1 MAKEYNIDVQFDMNS
16 LVHKLLSND
25 EFTTALA
32 EVIRTNI
39 LKNARAYGT
48 VLGGYAGTNTPAFQ
62 NLTSNAGALNQ
73 AAQGSWK
80 TVSGKQVW
88 VHN

>member
-1 MAKEYNIDVQFDMNS
+1 MAKDYNIDVQFDMNS
-16 LVHKLLSND
+16 LVHKLLNND

-32 EVIRTNI
+32 EIIRSNI
-39 LKNARAYGT
+39 LKNARSYGT

-62 NLTSNAGALNQ
+62 NLTANAGSLNQ
-73 AAQGSWK
+73 AAQGSWQ
-80 TVSGKQVW
+80 TVSGKRVW

>member
-1 MAKEYNIDVQFDMNS
+1 MADEYNVNVEIPIDV
-16 LVHKLLSND
+16 LVQKLLNND

-32 EVIRTNI
+32 EVIRSNI

-48 VLGGYAGTNTPAFQ
+48 VLGGYAGTNSPAFQ

-73 AAQGSWK
+73 AAQGSWQ

>member
-1 MAKEYNIDVQFDMNS
+1 MAKDYNIDVQFDMNS
-16 LVHKLLSND
+16 LVYKLLNND

-32 EVIRTNI
+32 EIIRSNI
-39 LKNARAYGT
+39 LKNARSYGT

-62 NLTSNAGALNQ
+62 NLTANAGALNQ
-73 AAQGSWK
+73 AAQGSWQ
-80 TVSGKQVW
+80 TVSGKRVW

>member
-1 MAKEYNIDVQFDMNS
+1 MAKEYNIDVNFDMHS
-16 LVHKLLSND
+16 LVHKLLNDD

-32 EVIRTNI
+32 EVIRSNI

-48 VLGGYAGTNTPAFQ
+48 VLGGYAGTNSPAFQ
-62 NLTSNAGALNQ
+62 TLSSNAGALNQ
-73 AAQGSWK
+73 AAQGSWQ
-80 TVSGKQVW
+80 TVSGKRVW

>member
-1 MAKEYNIDVQFDMNS
+1 MADEYNVNVEIPIDV
-16 LVHKLLSND
+16 LVQKLLNND

-32 EVIRTNI
+32 EIIRSNI

-48 VLGGYAGTNTPAFQ
+48 VLGGYAGTNSPAFQ

-73 AAQGSWK
+73 AAQGSWQ

>member
-1 MAKEYNIDVQFDMNS
+1 MAKEYNIDVQFDMNN

-32 EVIRTNI
+32 EIIRSNI
-39 LKNARAYGT
+39 LKNARSYGT
-48 VLGGYAGTNTPAFQ
+48 ALGGYAGTNTPAFQ
-62 NLTSNAGALNQ
+62 NLTANAGALNQ
-73 AAQGSWK
+73 AAQGSWQ
-80 TVSGKQVW
+80 TVSGKRVW

>member
-1 MAKEYNIDVQFDMNS
+1 MADEYNVNVEIPIDV
-16 LVHKLLSND
+16 LVQKLLNND

-32 EVIRTNI
+32 EVIRSNI

-48 VLGGYAGTNTPAFQ
+48 VLGGYAGTNSPAFQ

-73 AAQGSWK
+73 AAQGSWQ
-80 TVSGKQVW
+80 TVSGKRVW

>member
-1 MAKEYNIDVQFDMNS
+1 MAKEYNIDVNFDMHS
-16 LVHKLLSND
+16 LVHKLLNND

-32 EVIRTNI
+32 EIIRSNI

-48 VLGGYAGTNTPAFQ
+48 VLGGYAGTNSPAFQ
-62 NLTSNAGALNQ
+62 SLSSNAGALNQ
-73 AAQGSWK
+73 AAQGSWQ
-80 TVSGKQVW
+80 TVSGKRVW

>member
-1 MAKEYNIDVQFDMNS
+1 MAKDYNIDVQFDMNS
-16 LVHKLLSND
+16 LVHKLLNND

-32 EVIRTNI
+32 EIIRSNI
-39 LKNARAYGT
+39 LKNARSYGT

-62 NLTSNAGALNQ
+62 NLTANAGALNQ
-73 AAQGSWK
+73 AAQGSWQ
-80 TVSGKQVW
+80 TVSGKRVW

>member
-1 MAKEYNIDVQFDMNS
+1 MAKEYNIDVDFDMNS
-16 LVHKLLSND
+16 LVEKLLNND

-32 EVIRTNI
+32 EIIRSNI

-48 VLGGYAGTNTPAFQ
+48 VLGGYAGTNSPAFQ
-62 NLTSNAGALNQ
+62 SLSSNAGALNQ
-73 AAQGSWK
+73 AAQGSWQ
-80 TVSGKQVW
+80 TVSGKRVW

>member
-1 MAKEYNIDVQFDMNS
+1 MAKDYNIDVQFDMNS
-16 LVHKLLSND
+16 LVHKLLNND

-32 EVIRTNI
+32 EIIRSNI
-39 LKNARAYGT
+39 LKNARSYGT

-62 NLTSNAGALNQ
+62 NLTANAGALNQ
-73 AAQGSWK
+73 AAQGSWQA
-80 TVSGKQVW
+80 VSGKRVW